1 MSHSGIWDPER
12 KINLRMTQEYFYIP
26 FDIYERTMKMEDLIN
41 TVDQSVKERL
51 LVAGLREIEEHGF
64 NDFSLRRVASSCN
77 LSCAAPY
84 RHFKSKEDL
93 LIEIFKYINSRW
105 QMLSKEINKAY
116 SDNTGGRI
124 IELSVA
130 YLRFLIVTPSYLSM
144 MFQRNQLISE
154 KELRALQKPD
164 DFLPELIALYGK
176 EKKWQNEKICK
187 ALYTVKSTLY
197 GTALIIRTCEKGA
210 ESGIIDDFRRNL
222 VDLFN

>member
-1 MSHSGIWDPER
+1 
-12 KINLRMTQEYFYIP
+12 
-26 FDIYERTMKMEDLIN
+26 MEELIN

-84 RHFKSKEDL
+84 RHFKSKEEL

-105 QMLSKEINKAY
+105 QMLAKEVNKTHPDSTA
-116 SDNTGGRI
+116 RRL

-144 MFQRNQLISE
+144 MFQQNQLINEREIKS
-154 KELRALQKPD
+154 LQKPD
-164 DFLPELIALYGK
+164 DFIPELIDGYGK
-176 EKKWQNEKICK
+176 EKGWQNEKICR
-187 ALYTVKSTLY
+187 TIFSVKSTLY
-197 GTALIIRTCEKGA
+197 GTALILRNCEKGS
-210 ESGIIDDFRRNL
+210 ENGIIDDFRRHL

>member
-1 MSHSGIWDPER
+1 
-12 KINLRMTQEYFYIP
+12 
-26 FDIYERTMKMEDLIN
+26 MEDFIN

-93 LIEIFKYINSRW
+93 LIEIFEYINSRW
-105 QMLSKEINKAY
+105 QMLKREIDKAY
-116 SDNTGGRI
+116 PDDTERRI

-144 MFQRNQLISE
+144 MFQKNQLVSE
-154 KELRALQKPD
+154 TQLKTLPKPD
-164 DFLPELIALYGK
+164 EFITDLVDVYGK
-176 EKKWQNEKICK
+176 EKNWDDEKI
-187 ALYTVKSTLY
+187 YDTIYSIKSTLY
-197 GTALIIRTCEKGA
+197 GTALLIRNCEKGT
-210 ESGIIDDFRRNL
+210 EIDNIVSFRRILCNL
-222 VDLFN
+222 FS

>member
-1 MSHSGIWDPER
+1 
-12 KINLRMTQEYFYIP
+12 
-26 FDIYERTMKMEDLIN
+26 MEDLIN

-84 RHFKSKEDL
+84 RHFKSKEEL

-105 QMLSKEINKAY
+105 QMLKREIDKAY
-116 SDNTGGRI
+116 ADNIGRRI

-144 MFQRNQLISE
+144 MFQKNQLISE
-154 KELRALQKPD
+154 AELKALQKPD
-164 DFLPELIALYGK
+164 DFLPELVSIYGK
-176 EKKWQNEKICK
+176 EKNWDDEKI
-187 ALYTVKSTLY
+187 YNTVYNIKSSLY
-197 GTALIIRTCEKGA
+197 GTALLVRNCEKGT
-210 ESGIIDDFRRNL
+210 ENKIISDFSL
-222 VDLFN
+222 YIDKFFM